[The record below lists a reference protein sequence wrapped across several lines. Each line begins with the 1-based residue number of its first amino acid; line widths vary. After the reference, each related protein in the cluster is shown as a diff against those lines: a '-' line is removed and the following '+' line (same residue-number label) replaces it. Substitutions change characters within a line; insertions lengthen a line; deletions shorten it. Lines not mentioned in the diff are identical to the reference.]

1 MKKTLLAAGM
11 IIVMSTGAAD
21 AGLLTPGDTYD
32 IRVVP
37 GSTGGISCY
46 EFGNCDAL
54 GGSSRVTDNDLTAL
68 GKGSGILDGW
78 SAVISV
84 TANTTGDG
92 FSVNS
97 FNQDAYINTSQG
109 TFALFADDISSMS
122 GTLDALG
129 NMTFDATGRMGI
141 GATTGQ
147 TIGAQPW
154 NLDTAAVGDGT
165 GTQDIWTTGAQT
177 ANAEGANP
185 AFSLT
190 GVPIT
195 GNDAAGF
202 TGQLVAAGNMGAEWF
217 AFEGTQYSERYELDI
232 VNTSA
237 VPVPAAVWLFGSGL
251 LGLIGISRR
260 NEAA

>member
-1 MKKTLLAAGM
+1 MKKTMLITAIILATSVGVAE
-11 IIVMSTGAAD
+11 
-21 AGLLTPGDTYD
+21 AGLFTPGNTYD

-46 EFGNCDAL
+46 DFGNCDSS
-54 GGSSRVTDNDLTAL
+54 GGSSNVTDNDSTAL

-84 TANTTGDG
+84 TANATGDG

-97 FNQDAYINTSQG
+97 FNQDAYINTVQG
-109 TFALFADDISSMS
+109 TFALFADDISGMS

-129 NMTFDATGRMGI
+129 NMTFDATGRKGI
-141 GATTGQ
+141 GTKTGA
-147 TIGAQPW
+147 TIGALPW

-165 GTQDIWTTGAQT
+165 GTQDIWTTDTQT

-190 GVPIT
+190 GVPVT

-217 AFEGTQYSERYELDI
+217 KFEGTQYSERYELDI
-232 VNTSA
+232 VNTSV

-251 LGLIGISRR
+251 LGLIGIARR
-260 NEAA
+260 KAV